1 MAGYCSEKDIDLM
14 LHTSHVHVLYRVR
27 QYQHNVCPADNCKVP
42 DLTQAV
48 QQGQGI
54 LGQTGSLEK
63 KVKAFHIINLHN
75 LRGRVLNGGVPHP
88 YNLC

>member
-1 MAGYCSEKDIDLM
+1 MYMFYVECNSINTNFA
-14 LHTSHVHVLYRVR
+14 
-27 QYQHNVCPADNCKVP
+27 QANVCKVP

-48 QQGQGI
+48 QEGQGI

-63 KVKAFHIINLHN
+63 KVKAFHIINLQN
-75 LRGRVLNGGVPHP
+75 LRCRVLKGGVPHP

>member
-1 MAGYCSEKDIDLM
+1 MYVFYIECDSINTMFA
-14 LHTSHVHVLYRVR
+14 
-27 QYQHNVCPADNCKVP
+27 QADNCNVP

-88 YNLC
+88 YHLC